1 MHEILA
7 DIHSACQGG
16 AQEFVLTGVHLGSW
30 GHDFELPSDLSQL
43 IGVILTET
51 DTPRLHLS
59 SLEPWDVS
67 SAFFALW
74 QNPRLCRH
82 LHLPL
87 QSGSEA
93 TLKRMR
99 RRITPQ
105 SYAKLIH
112 QARATIPGVAIT
124 TDIIVGFPGES
135 EEEFH
140 ESAAFVKEMA
150 FSGGHIFTYSARP
163 GTAALHLPNQV
174 PHFLAKQRSAHIR
187 EIVQASSSSFLEAQL
202 GQEKMALWEKATPI
216 NASQWQLGG
225 LTENYL
231 RIRANSPVPC
241 CNKIMRVHIVGFEQ
255 GELVGKI
262 AQPYSCLLEAQDTI

>member
-1 MHEILA
+1 MHEILV
-7 DIHSACQGG
+7 DIHSAIQGG
-16 AQEFVLTGVHLGSW
+16 AQEVVLTGVHLGSW
-30 GHDFELPSDLSQL
+30 GYDFELPSDLSQL

-51 DTPRLHLS
+51 ETPRLHLS

-67 SAFFALW
+67 PAFFELW
-74 QNPRLCRH
+74 QNPDLCRH

-93 TLKRMR
+93 TLKRMG

-105 SYAKLIH
+105 RFAKLIN
-112 QARATIPGVAIT
+112 QARATIPGVAIS

-135 EEEFH
+135 EEEFY

-163 GTAALHLPNQV
+163 GTAAIHLPNQV
-174 PHFLAKQRSAHIR
+174 PHSLAKQRSARMR

-202 GQEKMALWEKATPI
+202 GQELMALWEKATPI
-216 NASQWQLGG
+216 NASQWQLRG

-241 CNKIMRVHIVGFEQ
+241 YNKIMRVHIKGIEQ
-255 GELVGKI
+255 GELVGEI
-262 AQPYSCLLEAQDTI
+262 TQP